1 MADCVKE
8 TCCTSCIHKN
18 VCMFKKDLL
27 NVYDSILKVNV
38 LVKNENNNDNEK
50 VRIKKAIDFDFIS
63 EISVLCKYYNFEKI
77 EKGIN

>member
-1 MADCVKE
+1 MF
-8 TCCTSCIHKN
+8 
-18 VCMFKKDLL
+18 VCLKKDLL

-38 LVKNENNNDNEK
+38 LVKNENDNEK
-50 VRIKKAIDFDFIS
+50 VRIKKAVDFDFIS